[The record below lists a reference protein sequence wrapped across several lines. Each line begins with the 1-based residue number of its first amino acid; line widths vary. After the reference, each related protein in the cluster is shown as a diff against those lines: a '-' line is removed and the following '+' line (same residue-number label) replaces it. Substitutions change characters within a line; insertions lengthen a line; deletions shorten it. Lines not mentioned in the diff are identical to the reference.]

1 MTIYL
6 YILLMIGIPLIFAL
20 SLNLIGDKLIKNQ
33 DSKKMYIKSMRIFG
47 PIAVVM
53 YVIFFLMAVHLK

>member
-1 MTIYL
+1 MNVYL
-6 YILLMIGIPLIFAL
+6 YILLIIGVPLIFAL

-33 DSKKMYIKSMRIFG
+33 DSKKMYIKSTRIFG
-47 PIAVVM
+47 PIVVVM